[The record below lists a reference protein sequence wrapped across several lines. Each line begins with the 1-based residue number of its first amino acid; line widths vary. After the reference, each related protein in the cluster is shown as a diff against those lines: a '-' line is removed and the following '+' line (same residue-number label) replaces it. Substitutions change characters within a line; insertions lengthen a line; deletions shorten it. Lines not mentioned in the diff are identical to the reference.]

1 VSGAEQERA
10 GAGRDRIEL
19 RGLRVLGTHG
29 VLPEEQSRAQP
40 FEVDLDLEADL
51 RLPGRS
57 DLLADTVDY
66 GALAEQVAAVVG
78 GERHA
83 LLERLA
89 ARIAETVLD
98 DRRVMS
104 VTVTLRKLRPPV
116 PVDLASAGVRV
127 VRP

>member
-1 VSGAEQERA
+1 VSSSGGQAGA
-10 GAGRDRIEL
+10 AGRDRIEL

-51 RLPGRS
+51 RPAGRS
-57 DLLADTVDY
+57 DLLTDTVDY
-66 GALAEQVAAVVG
+66 GALAEQVAAVVS

-89 ARIAETVLD
+89 ARIAERVLD
-98 DRRVMS
+98 DRRVTS

-116 PVDLASAGVRV
+116 PIDLASAGVRV